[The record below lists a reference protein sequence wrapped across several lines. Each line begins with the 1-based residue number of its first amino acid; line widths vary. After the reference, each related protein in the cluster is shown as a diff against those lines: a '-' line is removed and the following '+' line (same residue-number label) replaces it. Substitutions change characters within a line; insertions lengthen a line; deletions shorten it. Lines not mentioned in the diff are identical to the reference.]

1 MLRILDVTDANDPW
15 LKRAERVHRQLRPHL
30 PSDYTEKMARVFR
43 GGAQMSLAID
53 ADDVTGVSVW
63 RVYENTYCGP
73 FLYVD
78 DLVTDGDTRG
88 QGHGA
93 ALLAHLK
100 AEATARG
107 CAQLVLDSGMG
118 NSLGHR
124 FYFREG
130 LLAEALHFRSELHP
144 ASRI

>member
-78 DLVTDGDTRG
+78 DLVTDEEKRSSGVGR
-88 QGHGA
+88 
-93 ALLAHLK
+93 ALLDHLVAK
-100 AEATARG
+100 GR
-107 CAQLVLDSGMG
+107 
-118 NSLGHR
+118 
-124 FYFREG
+124 
-130 LLAEALHFRSELHP
+130 AL
-144 ASRI
+144 